1 MPTMLAPRVWAM
13 LLEVLLVFVGLFVG
27 WAVLAVV
34 GALGLLP
41 EPGSDTA
48 VNMLYGPVA
57 TIVAALVVVLVARRA
72 KSATPGA
79 PGPKVTAGRSA
90 WMVTAHVGLAIGG
103 SLLLGQLLE
112 LIGAPAQEQETVRR
126 ITEAAREG
134 TVGAPMILLGVSA
147 VVAAPTAEEWLFRGL
162 LFRRVHHVGGRVPAY
177 VLSAAAFATI
187 HGNPEGLAIY
197 AWLGLVF
204 ASAYERTGRLWCAML
219 VHLCNN
225 ALALALLLM

>member
-1 MPTMLAPRVWAM
+1 MV
-13 LLEVLLVFVGLFVG
+13 LEVLLVFVGLFVG

-41 EPGSDTA
+41 EPGSEQA
-48 VNMLYGPVA
+48 INMLYGPVA
-57 TIVAALVVVLVARRA
+57 TVIAALLVVSVARRA

-79 PGPKVTAGRSA
+79 PGPKAAAGGAA
-90 WMVTAHVGLAIGG
+90 WMVAAHVGLAIGG
-103 SLLLGQLLE
+103 SLLIGKLFELLGM
-112 LIGAPAQEQETVRR
+112 PVQEQETVRR

-134 TVGAPMILLGVSA
+134 TIGAPMILLGVSA
-147 VVAAPTAEEWLFRGL
+147 VAAAPAAEEWLFRGL
-162 LFRRVHHVGGRVPAY
+162 LFRRIHHVGGRVPAY
-177 VLSAAAFATI
+177 VLSALAFATI

-204 ASAYERTGRLWCAML
+204 ASSYERTGRLWCAML

-225 ALALALLLM
+225 ALALALLLE